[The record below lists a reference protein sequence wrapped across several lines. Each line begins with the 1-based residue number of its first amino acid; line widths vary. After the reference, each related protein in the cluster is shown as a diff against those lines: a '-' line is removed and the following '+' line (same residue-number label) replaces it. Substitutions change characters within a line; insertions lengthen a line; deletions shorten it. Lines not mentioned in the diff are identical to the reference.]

1 MQPDYRIILICAVA
15 ALTAACTTI
24 SPQPEPPATV
34 VVVPIAAPPPP
45 VEPDKKDAPNNAALS
60 WWFDYYRK
68 IGEQPQ
74 AVVTKEYQNTEA
86 AYASD
91 KSLHVSLRLITL
103 LSLREVPFHN
113 SERAIKLLDELI
125 ADTRSQPQSLRDAAA
140 VMRSKL
146 IAEQEDSKKIQS
158 LLGQVKDIQNTNK
171 EIQNQLN
178 ALKEIERSLH
188 QRDKTEVNNKR

>member
-1 MQPDYRIILICAVA
+1 MQRDYRIIICAVA
-15 ALTAACTTI
+15 ALTAACTTTP
-24 SPQPEPPATV
+24 PQPEPPAV
-34 VVVPIAAPPPP
+34 VVAPIAAPPPP
-45 VEPDKKDAPNNAALS
+45 VEPDKKDVSNNAALS

-74 AVVTKEYQNTEA
+74 SMVTKEYQATEV

-125 ADTRSQPQSLRDAAA
+125 ADTQGQPQSLRDAAA

-146 IAEQEDSKKIQS
+146 IAEQEDSKKIQT